1 MTKCELKKEIE
12 KIRDKVGKMKALE
25 NATDWAIYIALDQ
38 KGCLLG
44 HIIPKVLEYIEIED
58 LFTAYKMVTA
68 YILRDIIPI
77 CKFTSILKEIQLLL
91 DTEIKRHEKQI
102 KVLRT
107 KLNVS
112 NMKVLNPRKDLEQE
126 TLYYISVDK
135 TQVSHNEY
143 KLLKELGR
151 DE

>member
-1 MTKCELKKEIE
+1 MTKCELKNTIE
-12 KIRDKVGKMKALE
+12 KIRDEITKMETFENSTDYEKYIDLEQKSFFLDFLIPAILKNIEQETLFKAYKIVTYSILLYAFGKFRDIFKEFQKILE
-25 NATDWAIYIALDQ
+25 N
-38 KGCLLG
+38 
-44 HIIPKVLEYIEIED
+44 
-58 LFTAYKMVTA
+58 
-68 YILRDIIPI
+68 
-77 CKFTSILKEIQLLL
+77 
-91 DTEIKRHEKQI
+91 EIKRQEKQI

-112 NMKVLNPRKDLEQE
+112 NMEVLNPRKDLEQE

-151 DE
+151 DES

>member
-12 KIRDKVGKMKALE
+12 KIKDKVEKMPIDNNPLEILLYLNTTQKDFLLQNIFPNIFTHLEQETLFECYEYITHFILIGIFRTPFINALE
-25 NATDWAIYIALDQ
+25 TIQ
-38 KGCLLG
+38 Q
-44 HIIPKVLEYIEIED
+44 
-58 LFTAYKMVTA
+58 
-68 YILRDIIPI
+68 
-77 CKFTSILKEIQLLL
+77 ILKN
-91 DTEIKRHEKQI
+91 EIKRHEKQI

-107 KLNVS
+107 KLNIS
-112 NMKVLNPRKDLEQE
+112 NMKVLNPRKDLKQE